1 MLRLHKQIVYCMQYG
16 VLRRIPVSLGV
27 GPFFCMTFIS
37 VEHFLHTLPNGGEMA
52 FQLGLVSFVAK
63 YAFGVMQ

>member
-1 MLRLHKQIVYCMQYG
+1 MQHG
-16 VLRRIPVSLGV
+16 VLGSIPVSLGV

-37 VEHFLHTLPNGGEMA
+37 VEHFLHMLLNGGETA